1 MKKLAVIFV
10 CATSLLLPAGLY
22 AQASVIKE
30 VETHNIF
37 EGMFLSIWSK
47 LKSFNPTL
55 KQSARSS
62 MVYTAGIRGA
72 ESTDTLLK
80 PYWKGDLTR
89 DVQFQ
94 SELEQFDRAQQKLDS
109 GELEIAATEFDQFLK
124 QYTDSAL
131 RPNALFAL
139 GISLAGTGQLGAS
152 IDSMKQFIDENPGH
166 PLVGDAEMV
175 IDELSG

>member
-1 MKKLAVIFV
+1 MKHLVVIFV
-10 CATSLLLPAGLY
+10 CVTSLLLHAGLY
-22 AQASVIKE
+22 AQGSVIKE
-30 VETHNIF
+30 TETHNIF

-89 DVQFQ
+89 DVQFR

-139 GISLAGTGQLGAS
+139 GISLAGAGQLDAS

>member
-1 MKKLAVIFV
+1 
-10 CATSLLLPAGLY
+10 
-22 AQASVIKE
+22 
-30 VETHNIF
+30 
-37 EGMFLSIWSK
+37 
-47 LKSFNPTL
+47 
-55 KQSARSS
+55 

-94 SELEQFDRAQQKLDS
+94 AELEHFDRAQQKLDS